1 MPFNL
6 LRVPFRPRPRLHPLN
21 ISAFPLVC
29 LIHPVLSLARSPLL
43 HFYSRCSP
51 FYTRFHVFKTSTHS
65 RTPCRP
71 YRSCSRRARFL
82 GVHTAG
88 THPNPPPPSRSPLAH
103 AFATIKYHVI
113 TPCVSTLGASFDST
127 SPLTPP
133 SRQKFRPRAR
143 QRSKIPLDT
152 GTHAL
157 VTISPAVAPR
167 KQIRRSSARLPKLS
181 PPSGSLSLI
190 KCSSRQESSTVAP
203 RAPFPPL
210 FASFL
215 THDLSVSFPPCVLHP
230 LSSSHAHATPRSSP
244 STLSAHPLSAKIL
257 G

>member
-1 MPFNL
+1 MFQA
-6 LRVPFRPRPRLHPLN
+6 RAIFRRTHREHAPEP
-21 ISAFPLVC
+21 A
-29 LIHPVLSLARSPLL
+29 
-43 HFYSRCSP
+43 
-51 FYTRFHVFKTSTHS
+51 STHS
-65 RTPCRP
+65 LAPRTRLR
-71 YRSCSRRARFL
+71 YYQVSRCNALRF
-82 GVHTAG
+82 
-88 THPNPPPPSRSPLAH
+88 HPWSLLRLH
-103 AFATIKYHVI
+103 
-113 TPCVSTLGASFDST
+113 L
-127 SPLTPP
+127 PLTPRRVK
-133 SRQKFRPRAR
+133 SFARAR
-143 QRSKIPLDT
+143 DNARRFRSTQAP
-152 GTHAL
+152 AL

-244 STLSAHPLSAKIL
+244 STLSADPLSAKIL